1 MNRIERVINELR
13 KNGLTQ
19 MIVSET
25 IAIKYLTGVT
35 VYPGERLFALLL
47 KSDGN
52 HVFFCNR
59 LFFMPEVPYEIVW
72 YNDGEDVI
80 SEIVNHLNTEKPVGI
95 DKEWPAKFLIPLI
108 ESNSNVKVQLAGD
121 CVDNVRAIK
130 DKEEIEKMRIASQ
143 INDAVILNAMNYIK
157 TGMTEKEVA
166 AFVDAEYLRLGA
178 DGNSFGTDVSFGDD
192 AADPHHM
199 TRDRV
204 LKENELVL
212 IDMGCIKDG
221 YCSDMTRTFFNG
233 SVSDEERHVYN
244 IVRKANEYA
253 ESIIRPGMK
262 LSDIDKAARKIISDA
277 GYGEYFTHRLGHF
290 IGQTVHEKG
299 DVSSFNDNLAEEGM
313 IFSIEPGIYLP
324 GKFGVRIED
333 LVLVTSDGC
342 EVLNK
347 VSKDIRII

>member
-1 MNRIERVINELR
+1 MNRIERVLNELR

-25 IAIKYLTGVT
+25 TAIKYLTGVR
-35 VYPGERLFALLL
+35 VYPGERLFLLL
-47 KSDGN
+47 LREDGR
-52 HVFFCNR
+52 HTFFCNR
-59 LFFMPEVPYEIVW
+59 LFFMPEVPFQIVW
-72 YNDGEDVI
+72 YSDGEDVI
-80 SEIVNHLNTEKPVGI
+80 SEIIKHLDTAKPVGI

-108 ESNSNVKVQLAGD
+108 ESDSNVTVKLAGD
-121 CVDNVRAIK
+121 CVDNVRAVK
-130 DKEEIEKMRIASQ
+130 DAEEIEKMRISSR
-143 INDAVILNAMNYIK
+143 INDEVILNAINYVK

-166 AFVDAEYLRLGA
+166 AFVDSEYLRLGA

-199 TRDRV
+199 TGDRV
-204 LKENELVL
+204 LKDNELVL

-233 SVSDEERHVYN
+233 SVSPEEEHVYN

-299 DVSSFNDNLAEEGM
+299 DVSSFNDSLAEEGM

-324 GKFGVRIED
+324 GRFGIRIED
-333 LVLVTSDGC
+333 LVLVTADGC
-342 EVLNK
+342 EVLNN